1 MQPDVLDMLR
11 DDVRAA
17 DAQRQR
23 NREHFPTG
31 PAAKSWA
38 DEHFPNRPE
47 VRGNSVFHATNA
59 AGESIGTP
67 PDEYVHKLGGTP
79 CEYRP
84 MGDWA

>member
-1 MQPDVLDMLR
+1 MIIRGGIHREIDLANAAARLAKLD
-11 DDVRAA
+11 
-17 DAQRQR
+17 
-23 NREHFPTG
+23 
-31 PAAKSWA
+31 PAKAWA

-67 PDEYVHKLGGTP
+67 PDEYMHKLGGTP